1 MDQTLPSALSR
12 VEAIVYD
19 FGNVLVEIHF
29 DRVLERWARL
39 AGADVEPL
47 RERLG
52 FGDEYQH
59 HERGSLD
66 APAYYE
72 SLRRQLGL
80 ALDDAAMEEGWN
92 AVFGDEIAPTVAL
105 VKRLAPVVPHYL
117 FSNTNAAHYA
127 YFSRRYREALVPFTR
142 LFVSH
147 EMCLR
152 KPDRAAF
159 EHVAR
164 EIGVEPVRILFF
176 DDLAAN
182 VEGARAAGMQA
193 ILVRSPADVEQALR
207 PWLEAPTLS

>member
-1 MDQTLPSALSR
+1 MTSVPAR

-29 DRVLERWARL
+29 DRVIERWASL
-39 AGADVEPL
+39 AGTDAEPL
-47 RERLG
+47 RERFG
-52 FGDEYQH
+52 FGDEYHH
-59 HERGSLD
+59 HERGNLD
-66 APAYYE
+66 AAAYYE

-105 VKRLAPVVPHYL
+105 VKGMSAVLPQYL
-117 FSNTNAAHYA
+117 LSNTNAAHYA
-127 YFSRRYREALVPFTR
+127 YFSRRYREALAPLTR

-147 EMCLR
+147 EMRLR

-159 EHVAR
+159 EHIAR
-164 EIGVEPVRILFF
+164 EIAVEPACILFF

-193 ILVRSPADVEQALR
+193 VLVRSPADVAQALH
-207 PWLEAPTLS
+207 PWLGESPTRS